1 MVLSGDRMTKK
12 SILGAAPGSGSKSA
26 SMIRECKSCK
36 SEDSEWDPNQ
46 HVAIWTTLRA
56 VWIAL
61 FEAHLKATFTN
72 HFKPMSS
79 PNPGQIFQT
88 HCKTT
93 GLGINPEDPEVGA
106 PDTQRCSLSARRC
119 CSSSRSRWISWV
131 YHYIRARGLGGDGPK
146 DIISSVSAEFVVA
159 LRHNRVSKPK
169 TEKLSLAEW
178 PLLWQTGVQL
188 SM

>member
-1 MVLSGDRMTKK
+1 MVLSGGRMTKK

-88 HCKTT
+88 HGKTT

-106 PDTQRCSLSARRC
+106 PDTQTCSLSARRC

-131 YHYIRARGLGGDGPK
+131 SWKRNEQEWCRRPQA
-146 DIISSVSAEFVVA
+146 
-159 LRHNRVSKPK
+159 
-169 TEKLSLAEW
+169 TSLTSWEW
-178 PLLWQTGVQL
+178 FIHKKSNEYLLYL
-188 SM
+188 